1 MKVLF
6 IIIFCSFSL
15 PGFAQIN
22 PNFHLDERLLSWSYV
37 FTSDLSQQE
46 IQNIL
51 RTDPHLNPISNN
63 FTGQSIPAR
72 LKCDD
77 TVAIYFEAPLSFFA
91 NIQFKEGRY
100 KVEISNI
107 TLSPTYTMNLG
118 IVQTS
123 NTPEAL
129 ERYVVKNNSAELRS
143 GSLHQTALDC
153 LDAYLLEKFLFDE
166 VNPQKNDW

>member
-6 IIIFCSFSL
+6 IIILCNFYL
-15 PGFAQIN
+15 PSFAQLN
-22 PNFHLDERLLSWSYV
+22 SNYHLDERSLSWSYV
-37 FTSDLSQQE
+37 FESELSQQE

-51 RTDPHLNPISNN
+51 KVDPLLNPISIN
-63 FTGQSIPAR
+63 FTGQTIPAK

-77 TVAIYFEAPLSFFA
+77 TVAIYFEAPLSFFV
-91 NIQFKEGRY
+91 NIQFKEGKY
-100 KVEISNI
+100 KVKISNI
-107 TLSPTYTMNLG
+107 ILSPTYTINIGM
-118 IVQTS
+118 IQTT

-153 LDAYLLEKFLFDE
+153 LDAYLLEKFNFHK
-166 VNPQKNDW
+166 VNLENNDW